1 MRDFGAKGD
10 GVQNDT
16 LFIQAAIMACP
27 KEGRV
32 LIPEG
37 TYKITS
43 LFLKDDL
50 KIELAK
56 GAVLSAET
64 DRSHFPVLPGLIQSY
79 DEESEYNLGTWEGNP
94 LSMFSAIIT
103 GINVKHVVFYGEG
116 VIEGNA
122 NGQLVV

>member
-1 MRDFGAKGD
+1 
-10 GVQNDT
+10 
-16 LFIQAAIMACP
+16 MACP

-64 DRSHFPVLPGLIQSY
+64 DRSRFPVLPGLIQSY
-79 DEESEYNLGTWEGNP
+79 DEESEYNLGTWEGQSPVHVFCNYHWNKCK
-94 LSMFSAIIT
+94 AC
-103 GINVKHVVFYGEG
+103 GILWGRPY
-116 VIEGNA
+116 
-122 NGQLVV
+122 